1 MARTADHDSKSAKR
15 APPGSSTSNNGW
27 ITSST
32 SSLPR
37 IGAAA
42 TTIVN
47 GTGLGGGGSCTARAA
62 REMRAPRPSARGYSR
77 TVRSSSST
85 MRTGQPSAGPIV
97 MS

>member
-1 MARTADHDSKSAKR
+1 MTLNS
-15 APPGSSTSNNGW
+15 GW

-47 GTGLGGGGSCTARAA
+47 GTGLAGGGAARRARRGRSRAA
-62 REMRAPRPSARGYSR
+62 AVGARVLAHGALVEQHDAQASPRPGRA
-77 TVRSSSST
+77 
-85 MRTGQPSAGPIV
+85 
-97 MS
+97 